1 MHAPREFEEATV
13 SFKAYLISQEDGKV
27 ISGFVD
33 MDESQLDPGEVTVA
47 VTHSSINY
55 KDALAATGAGRI
67 IRRFPCVGGI
77 DLAGRVTASA
87 DPRFKPGDEVLA
99 TSYDIGVAHHGGYAE
114 VARLPADWVVK
125 LPSGLSLAE
134 AMAFGTAGF
143 TAGLAVV
150 RMEHDGLAP
159 DKGPVIVS
167 GATGGVGSIAIEI
180 LAKRG
185 YHVVALTGKE
195 AESDYLRGLGAKE
208 ILLRQSLDLTKIKPL
223 GKETW
228 AGAVDNLGGDVLA
241 WMTST
246 MKVGGALAS
255 IGLAASF
262 TLNTTVM
269 PFILRGV
276 SLLGIDS
283 VNCPM
288 EQRAAV
294 WRSLATDMRPAHLAP
309 NATGMVRE
317 IAFDDLPTAFG
328 DYIQGSVKGR
338 VVVNIAP

>member
-1 MHAPREFEEATV
+1 MA
-13 SFKAYLISQEDGKV
+13 FKAYLINQEESKV
-27 ISGFVD
+27 VSRFVD
-33 MDESQLDPGEVTVA
+33 MEEAQLDAGEVTVG

-67 IRRFPCVGGI
+67 IRRFPCIGGV
-77 DLAGRVTASA
+77 DLAGRVSAST
-87 DPRFKPGDEVLA
+87 DSRFKPGDEILA

-114 VARLPADWVVK
+114 KARLPAGWVVK
-125 LPSGLSLAE
+125 LPAGLSLHD
-134 AMAFGTAGF
+134 AMALGTAGF
-143 TAGLAVV
+143 TAALAVV
-150 RMEHDGLAP
+150 RMEHNGLTP

-185 YHVVALTGKE
+185 YHVVALTGKA
-195 AESDYLRGLGAKE
+195 AESDYLKGIGARE
-208 ILLRQSLDLTKIKPL
+208 VLLRQSLDLAKLKPL

-241 WMTST
+241 WMLST
-246 MKVGGALAS
+246 MQVGGTVAA

-262 TLNTTVM
+262 GLNTTVM

-283 VNCPM
+283 VNCQMP
-288 EQRAAV
+288 EREDV
-294 WRSLATDMRPAHLAP
+294 WRHLATDMRPADLPAE
-309 NATGMVRE
+309 TGRMIRD
-317 IAFDDLPTAFG
+317 IAFADLPAAFDDF
-328 DYIQGSVKGR
+328 IQGRVKGR